1 MRRNILNWESPD
13 ILILLDKGGSLVI
26 TYRDVYKHCL
36 WVSLWLFRLTLLFP
50 AALCLNLSSLL
61 QK

>member
-1 MRRNILNWESPD
+1 MRGKILNWESHD
-13 ILILLDKGGSLVI
+13 ILIRLDEGGSVVI

-36 WVSLWLFRLTLLFP
+36 SVSLFLFQLTLLFP
-50 AALCLNLSSLL
+50 ITLHNLSSLF

>member
-1 MRRNILNWESPD
+1 MRGKILSWESRD
-13 ILILLDKGGSLVI
+13 ILIHLDKGGSMVI

-36 WVSLWLFRLTLLFP
+36 SASLFLFQLTLLFP
-50 AALCLNLSSLL
+50 ITLHNLSSLF

>member
-1 MRRNILNWESPD
+1 MKGKILSWESRD
-13 ILILLDKGGSLVI
+13 ILIHLDKGGSMVI

-36 WVSLWLFRLTLLFP
+36 SVSLFLFQLTLLFP
-50 AALCLNLSSLL
+50 ITLRNLSSLF